1 LRLKGTSLAAQ
12 RSADPLETIGLLTY
26 CPREAVMRYLE
37 TQEGLPRVSWGAV
50 FTGVTIAL
58 VAYVFMCALGA
69 AIGATLLN
77 PLAQQDPRAFGFGS
91 GVWLIVTTVVAVFLG
106 GYFAG
111 RCAPLIGWL
120 HGMLAWALM
129 VLCVVVAMTSI
140 VSGAVSFAGR
150 VAGAGVATMQ
160 SGNAGN
166 AVNAL
171 SQEAQSAIASM
182 ANAASAPMSD
192 PNVRQA
198 ADTATHA
205 VARASWFSVAA
216 LFVGFVIAVGAGSL
230 GFRHQPVL
238 ETTRRASTV
247 RAEHAPGRP

>member
-1 LRLKGTSLAAQ
+1 
-12 RSADPLETIGLLTY
+12 
-26 CPREAVMRYLE
+26 MRYLE

-111 RCAPLIGWL
+111 RCAPLLGWL

-140 VSGAVSFAGR
+140 VSGAVSLAGR
-150 VAGAGVATMQ
+150 VASAGATATMQ
-160 SGNAGN
+160 SGNAGD

-171 SQEAQSAIASM
+171 SKEAQSALASM
-182 ANAASAPMSD
+182 ANVASAPMSD

-198 ADTATHA
+198 ADTATQA

-230 GFRHQPVL
+230 GFRHQPVV
-238 ETTRRASTV
+238 ETARRAPAV
-247 RAEHAPGRP
+247 RVEHAPGRP

>member
-1 LRLKGTSLAAQ
+1 M
-12 RSADPLETIGLLTY
+12 
-26 CPREAVMRYLE
+26 EAVMRYLE

-111 RCAPLIGWL
+111 RCAPLLGWL

-140 VSGAVSFAGR
+140 VSGAVSLAGR
-150 VAGAGVATMQ
+150 VASAGATATMQ
-160 SGNAGN
+160 SGNARD

-171 SQEAQSAIASM
+171 SKEAQSALASM
-182 ANAASAPMSD
+182 ANVASAPMSD

-198 ADTATHA
+198 ADTATQA

-230 GFRHQPVL
+230 GFRHQPVV
-238 ETTRRASTV
+238 ETARRAPTV
-247 RAEHAPGRP
+247 RVEHAPGRP

>member
-1 LRLKGTSLAAQ
+1 M
-12 RSADPLETIGLLTY
+12 
-26 CPREAVMRYLE
+26 EAVMRYLE

-77 PLAQQDPRAFGFGS
+77 PLAQQDSRAFGFGS

-111 RCAPLIGWL
+111 RCAPLLGWL

-140 VSGAVSFAGR
+140 VSGAVSLAGR
-150 VAGAGVATMQ
+150 VAGAGAAATVQ

-171 SQEAQSAIASM
+171 SQEAQNAIASM
-182 ANAASAPMSD
+182 ANTASAPMSD

-198 ADTATHA
+198 ADTATRA

-230 GFRHQPVL
+230 GFRQQPVV
-238 ETTRRASTV
+238 ETARRTPGV
-247 RAEHAPGRP
+247 RAEHVPGRP

>member
-1 LRLKGTSLAAQ
+1 M
-12 RSADPLETIGLLTY
+12 
-26 CPREAVMRYLE
+26 EAVMRYLE

-77 PLAQQDPRAFGFGS
+77 PLAQPDPRAFGFGS

-111 RCAPLIGWL
+111 RCAPLLGWL

-140 VSGAVSFAGR
+140 VSGAVSLAGR
-150 VAGAGVATMQ
+150 VASAGATATMQ
-160 SGNAGN
+160 SGNAGD

-171 SQEAQSAIASM
+171 SKEAQSALASM

-198 ADTATHA
+198 ADTATQA

-230 GFRHQPVL
+230 GFRHQPVV
-238 ETTRRASTV
+238 ETARRAPAV
-247 RAEHAPGRP
+247 RVEHAPGRP